1 MIAPSLV
8 ADRYEIKEL
17 LGEGGMGVV
26 YRAIDVKTK
35 SSVAFKTMR
44 DVSDPLAVE
53 LFSKEWSVL
62 ASISHPNIVDIRD
75 VGEINENGLK
85 KPFFV
90 MPLLPGATL
99 SKLIETSSS
108 RLTVERVVAIITQIC
123 RGLQAAHE
131 KGLVHRDIKP
141 SNIFVMEDD
150 TAKIIDFGV
159 VYLAGSHSVTG
170 QKGTWQYMAPEQIEM
185 KPASPVSDIF
195 SVGVVCYEALTGR
208 KPFAC
213 KTPAETAEAVRRRIP
228 PPITEI
234 NPAVSQIVSMV
245 IHKAMAK
252 APIHRFSSA
261 RDFGDTLQKAY
272 HNQPIERFDSSKIQ
286 PRIERAKK
294 TFADGD
300 SEFASEILIELE
312 TEGHIHPDITLL
324 RMKIDQATRQKKI
337 RQLLEAARTRVEQ
350 DEIPLALEKL
360 QEILEIDPENAD
372 AHAMRGS
379 IEKQRNERQIESWL
393 GLARR
398 HLDRHDFTE
407 ARQALNEVFKIRQSD
422 QTARELMRE
431 TDRREQDTQRVTSE
445 KEQLYGSAL
454 KAYNNGEIST
464 ALSKLE
470 RLLELG
476 RKTPDA
482 SVPDRDSVY
491 QGFYNQIR
499 SERDSIHN
507 AYEEAR
513 RNLSE
518 KNFSRALEICD
529 TFVAKYPGDAI
540 FQALKLEAVEQGRQE
555 LSAYIAEIGK
565 RVDAEPDLDRK
576 VNIFKEACERYPNEL
591 QFQQS
596 LKLTRERRD
605 LVQSIV
611 AKARHYEEKN
621 LFTEAVGQWD
631 ILRNIYPKYPGIEV
645 EVAQLM
651 KRRDQQS
658 REESKARRIEEID
671 RSLDAGDFPRALE
684 LSTSA
689 LTEYPQD
696 HELTSLERLARQGV
710 ERSSEAR
717 TLALDAQ
724 TLCGEGHF
732 DEAVISLRRALELDP
747 KNRNIKES
755 LVNALVG
762 QAQPLVDVDWR
773 SAEPLVQQAT
783 DLDAA
788 HPGARSLRTLIADI
802 KRKEYVSHC
811 LAEARELQ
819 AAGDQDGA
827 LTKVEG
833 GLALYPNESRL
844 AQLQSTIQNT
854 ARETRRG
861 KERTGDVEALRA
873 LRQRVEQPANDEER
887 TTLID
892 QSTRIL
898 QKHPDDPEIGSL
910 AAEIARWANASG
922 VARSNPAKAP
932 SESEATVMLE
942 PSAANQGASATG
954 GAPPPPTVIL
964 PPSSEASSSASTP
977 ASPAPVKPA
986 EPPVKPAEPAVK
998 EVKQKPAPPAKA
1010 SKGLSPALIAIIVG
1024 IVVVVGAAIAFLYFK
1039 NRSKPQL
1046 AESPAAKI
1054 TASIQTTPADAA
1066 VTVNGQAHSGSLDLD
1081 PNATYDVVVSRA
1093 GYKTLHEQAKHP
1105 DAQWKFTLDPEPVR
1119 LRLSTSEKG
1128 GKIFI
1133 DNTEKGDLTEGM
1145 PDVEIPADGAD
1156 HTLVVRGGNNKE
1168 ILSFTFAAKPAE
1180 TPRVSAPKPN
1190 DLIIVSSLGSESS
1203 VYSGSTSLRAN
1214 LAGQELQ
1221 PIPPDGLKLT
1231 GLSATNNELIFSN
1244 KDLQK
1249 ILVDAGNAP
1258 VIYVGLNADTNVAYL
1273 AVQSNVQM
1281 AKLFVDGREVRA
1293 NKPGNWPAVVRKP
1306 GQHAVK
1312 VTADGYDDFTQQVE
1326 LVKDKPVQLAVEL
1339 KPNVVATSAF
1349 LAIDGGTPGA
1359 EVLVDGVT
1367 AKTLD
1372 TSGAARIEV
1381 TPQSHKISFRRDH
1394 FESPEAITRVFSR
1407 GQEIKLGAAEAKMK
1421 EMGRLQFQV
1430 TPQDAQVSYHRGDQ
1444 KDVQHAK
1451 GRDVVWVP
1459 EGKYS
1464 ITAEASGFV
1473 AQSKSDVSVTSGQV
1487 GTVELKLEADA
1498 SAKKTA
1504 DTPSEPGAKSLFED
1518 PSQVRAE
1525 GGWLKATGPAEYVF
1539 LKASAPHRFN
1549 LTFADP
1555 GKNVFGKQK
1564 KMEWVVDF
1572 ESDKQKV
1579 VYQFDGTKLER
1590 KATAAGKH
1598 ANVSIACK
1606 ATDQAFQFFVVVEA
1620 GGVEVKSPSCETAD
1634 TYASPDHD
1642 LTKGKIGVKRDIEF
1656 VIR

>member
-1 MIAPSLV
+1 MIAQSLV

-75 VGEINENGLK
+75 VGEIDEHGLK

-108 RLTVERVVAIITQIC
+108 RLTVERVVAIITQVC

-261 RDFGDTLQKAY
+261 RDFGDILQKAY
-272 HNQPIERFDSSKIQ
+272 HNQPIDRFDSSKIQ

-294 TFADGD
+294 TFAEGD

-312 TEGHIHPDITLL
+312 TEGHIDPEIALL
-324 RMKIDQATRQKKI
+324 RLKIDQATRQKKI

-372 AHAMRGS
+372 AHGMRGS
-379 IEKQRNERQIESWL
+379 IEKQRNERQIESWIS
-393 GLARR
+393 LARR
-398 HLDRHDFTE
+398 HLERHDFTE

-422 QTARELMRE
+422 ASARELMQE
-431 TDRREQDTQRVTSE
+431 TDRREKDAGRIQTE

-470 RLLELG
+470 RLLDMG
-476 RKTPDA
+476 RRAPDA

-518 KNFSRALEICD
+518 KNFARALEICD
-529 TFVAKYPGDAI
+529 EFVSKYPSDAM

-555 LSAYIAEIGK
+555 LSSYIAEIGK
-565 RVDAEPDLDRK
+565 RVGAEPDLDRK
-576 VNIFKEACERYPNEL
+576 VNIFKEACERYPSEL

-658 REESKARRIEEID
+658 KEESKARLIEEID
-671 RSLDAGDFPRALE
+671 RALDGGDFARARD
-684 LSTSA
+684 LSAKA
-689 LTEYPQD
+689 LAEYPQD
-696 HELTSLERLARQGV
+696 HELTGLERLARQGL

-717 TLALDAQ
+717 TLAEGAA
-724 TLCGEGHF
+724 TLCAEGHF
-732 DEAVISLRRALELDP
+732 EEAVTNLRRALELDA
-747 KNRNIKES
+747 KNRGIREA
-755 LVNALVG
+755 LVNALIG
-762 QAQPLVDVDWR
+762 QAQPLLEVDWR
-773 SAEPLVQQAT
+773 AAEPLVQQAS
-783 DLDAA
+783 DLDAG
-788 HPGARSLRTLIADI
+788 HPGARSLRAAITDI
-802 KRKEYVSHC
+802 KRKEFVSHC
-811 LAEARELQ
+811 LAEARDLQ
-819 AAGDQDGA
+819 AAGDVDGA
-827 LTKVEG
+827 LSKVEG
-833 GLALYPNESRL
+833 GLAAYPNEVRL
-844 AQLQSTIQNT
+844 AQLQTTLQNA
-854 ARETRRG
+854 ARGARHG
-861 KERTGDVEALRA
+861 KERAGDVEVLRGI
-873 LRQRVEQPANDEER
+873 RQRVEQPGNSEDLGALLE
-887 TTLID
+887 
-892 QSTRIL
+892 QSVTIL

-910 AAEIARWANASG
+910 AAEIQHWASASAATR
-922 VARSNPAKAP
+922 VTAP
-932 SESEATVMLE
+932 PKPVTDYAATVILE
-942 PSAANQGASATG
+942 PSAAKQSASAATAG
-954 GAPPPPTVIL
+954 GSASSAAAPPTVQE
-964 PPSSEASSSASTP
+964 PP
-977 ASPAPVKPA
+977 ASDGKAEKPAGPVKQRAEQEARPA
-986 EPPVKPAEPAVK
+986 
-998 EVKQKPAPPAKA
+998 
-1010 SKGLSPALIAIIVG
+1010 KGLSPFHVAIILGVL
-1024 IVVVVGAAIAFLYFK
+1024 VLAAAAIIFTYVR

-1046 AESPAAKI
+1046 AQT
-1054 TASIQTTPADAA
+1054 TAIAMIATNVQTTPSDAT
-1066 VTVNGQAHSGSLDLD
+1066 VSVNGETRTGSVDLD
-1081 PNATYDVVVSRA
+1081 PNSTYDVVVSRA
-1093 GYKTLHEQAKHP
+1093 GYKTLHEAAKRP
-1105 DAQWKFTLDPEPVR
+1105 EAQWSFKLEPEPVR
-1119 LRLSTSEKG
+1119 LHLSTAEKAGTIFVDNAEKG
-1128 GKIFI
+1128 P
-1133 DNTEKGDLTEGM
+1133 LTEGM
-1145 PDVEIPADGAD
+1145 PDTEVPADGNEHAIA
-1156 HTLVVRGGNNKE
+1156 LRNGNKE
-1168 ILSFTFAAKPAE
+1168 ILSFSFAAKPGE
-1180 TPRVSAPKPN
+1180 TPRVSAPKPS
-1190 DLIIVSSLGSESS
+1190 DLIIVSSLGTEST
-1203 VYSGSTSLRAN
+1203 VYSGSNSLRAN
-1214 LAGQELQ
+1214 LAGQEPQ
-1221 PIPPDGLKLT
+1221 PIPAEGLKLT
-1231 GLSATNNELIFSN
+1231 GVSTTNNQLTFSN
-1244 KDLQK
+1244 KDLPK
-1249 ILVDAGNAP
+1249 ILIDLGNAP
-1258 VIYVGLNADTNVAYL
+1258 VLYVGLNADTNVAYL
-1273 AVQSNVQM
+1273 AVQSNVPSS
-1281 AKLFVDGREVRA
+1281 KLFVDGREVKA
-1293 NKPGNWPAVVRKP
+1293 NKPGNWSAVVRKP

-1312 VTADGYDDFTQQVE
+1312 VTADGYDDFAQQVE
-1326 LVKDKPVQLAVEL
+1326 FVKDKPVQLAVEL

-1349 LAIDGGTPGA
+1349 LSIEGGTPGA
-1359 EVLVDGVT
+1359 EVLVDGVSV
-1367 AKTLD
+1367 KTLD
-1372 TSGAARIEV
+1372 TTGAARIEV
-1381 TPQSHKISFRRDH
+1381 TPQAHKIGFRKEH
-1394 FESPEAITRVFSR
+1394 FESPDAVARTFSH
-1407 GQEIKLGAAEAKMK
+1407 GQEIKLGAADAKLK

-1430 TPQDAQVSYHRGDQ
+1430 TPQDAQVSYHRSDHTEI
-1444 KDVQHAK
+1444 QHAK

-1459 EGKYS
+1459 EGKYA
-1464 ITAEASGFV
+1464 ITVAAPGFT
-1473 AQSKSDVSVTSGQV
+1473 AQSKNDVAVTSGQV
-1487 GTVELKLEADA
+1487 GTVELKLEPEAASKKSAEAAQDA
-1498 SAKKTA
+1498 S
-1504 DTPSEPGAKSLFED
+1504 GKSLFED
-1518 PSQVRAE
+1518 PSLLKAE
-1525 GGWLKATGPAEYVF
+1525 GGWLKATGPAEFVY
-1539 LKASAPHRFN
+1539 LKSGAPRSFN

-1579 VYQFDGTKLER
+1579 VYQFDGNKFER
-1590 KATAAGKH
+1590 KATADGKH
-1598 ANVSIACK
+1598 SNTSMVCK
-1606 ATDQAFQFFVVVEA
+1606 ATDSAFQFFIVIEP
-1620 GGVEVKSPSCETAD
+1620 GSVEVKSPSCEKAD
-1634 TYASPDHD
+1634 TYESPDHD
-1642 LTKGKIGVKRDIEF
+1642 LTKGKIGVKRDVEF

>member
-75 VGEINENGLK
+75 VGEIDEHGLK

-99 SKLIETSSS
+99 AKLIETSSS
-108 RLTVERVVAIITQIC
+108 RLTVERVVAIITQVC

-195 SVGVVCYEALTGR
+195 SLGVVCYEALTGR

-294 TFADGD
+294 TFAEGD

-312 TEGHIHPDITLL
+312 TEGHIDPEITLL

-518 KNFSRALEICD
+518 KNFARALEICD
-529 TFVAKYPGDAI
+529 EFVSKYPSDAM

-555 LSAYIAEIGK
+555 LSSYIAEIGK
-565 RVDAEPDLDRK
+565 RVGAEPDLDRK

-645 EVAQLM
+645 EVGQLM

-658 REESKARRIEEID
+658 KEESKARAIEEID
-671 RSLDAGDFPRALE
+671 RALDASDFTRACD
-684 LSTSA
+684 LSVKA
-689 LTEYPQD
+689 LSEYPQD
-696 HELTSLERLARQGV
+696 RELTGLERLAKQGL

-717 TLALDAQ
+717 TLSSDAQ
-724 TLCGEGHF
+724 ALCAEGHF
-732 DEAVISLRRALELDP
+732 EEAVTSLRRAMELDP
-747 KNRNIKES
+747 KNRNIRES
-755 LVNALVG
+755 LVNALIG
-762 QAQPLVDVDWR
+762 QAQPLMDVDWR
-773 SAEPLVQQAT
+773 AAEPLIQQAT
-783 DLDAA
+783 DLDQTHA
-788 HPGARSLRTLIADI
+788 GARSLRTLLVDI

-811 LAEARELQ
+811 LAEARDLQ
-819 AAGDQDGA
+819 STGDLDGA
-827 LTKVEG
+827 SAKVDA
-833 GLALYPNESRL
+833 GLALYPNETRL
-844 AQLQSTIQNT
+844 GQLQTTLRNVSRD
-854 ARETRRG
+854 ARRG
-861 KERTGDVEALRA
+861 KERAGDVEALRA
-873 LRQRVEQPANDEER
+873 IRQKVEQPGNADEMG
-887 TTLID
+887 TLID
-892 QSTRIL
+892 RSAAIL

-910 AAEIARWANASG
+910 AAEIQRWASAS
-922 VARSNPAKAP
+922 A
-932 SESEATVMLE
+932 ATRVMSPPR
-942 PSAANQGASATG
+942 PSADSA
-954 GAPPPPTVIL
+954 ATVIL
-964 PPSSEASSSASTP
+964 
-977 ASPAPVKPA
+977 
-986 EPPVKPAEPAVK
+986 
-998 EVKQKPAPPAKA
+998 
-1010 SKGLSPALIAIIVG
+1010 
-1024 IVVVVGAAIAFLYFK
+1024 
-1039 NRSKPQL
+1039 
-1046 AESPAAKI
+1046 
-1054 TASIQTTPADAA
+1054 
-1066 VTVNGQAHSGSLDLD
+1066 
-1081 PNATYDVVVSRA
+1081 
-1093 GYKTLHEQAKHP
+1093 
-1105 DAQWKFTLDPEPVR
+1105 
-1119 LRLSTSEKG
+1119 
-1128 GKIFI
+1128 
-1133 DNTEKGDLTEGM
+1133 
-1145 PDVEIPADGAD
+1145 
-1156 HTLVVRGGNNKE
+1156 
-1168 ILSFTFAAKPAE
+1168 
-1180 TPRVSAPKPN
+1180 
-1190 DLIIVSSLGSESS
+1190 
-1203 VYSGSTSLRAN
+1203 
-1214 LAGQELQ
+1214 
-1221 PIPPDGLKLT
+1221 
-1231 GLSATNNELIFSN
+1231 
-1244 KDLQK
+1244 
-1249 ILVDAGNAP
+1249 
-1258 VIYVGLNADTNVAYL
+1258 
-1273 AVQSNVQM
+1273 
-1281 AKLFVDGREVRA
+1281 
-1293 NKPGNWPAVVRKP
+1293 
-1306 GQHAVK
+1306 
-1312 VTADGYDDFTQQVE
+1312 
-1326 LVKDKPVQLAVEL
+1326 
-1339 KPNVVATSAF
+1339 
-1349 LAIDGGTPGA
+1349 
-1359 EVLVDGVT
+1359 
-1367 AKTLD
+1367 
-1372 TSGAARIEV
+1372 
-1381 TPQSHKISFRRDH
+1381 
-1394 FESPEAITRVFSR
+1394 
-1407 GQEIKLGAAEAKMK
+1407 
-1421 EMGRLQFQV
+1421 
-1430 TPQDAQVSYHRGDQ
+1430 
-1444 KDVQHAK
+1444 
-1451 GRDVVWVP
+1451 
-1459 EGKYS
+1459 
-1464 ITAEASGFV
+1464 
-1473 AQSKSDVSVTSGQV
+1473 
-1487 GTVELKLEADA
+1487 
-1498 SAKKTA
+1498 
-1504 DTPSEPGAKSLFED
+1504 EPGA
-1518 PSQVRAE
+1518 
-1525 GGWLKATGPAEYVF
+1525 
-1539 LKASAPHRFN
+1539 
-1549 LTFADP
+1549 
-1555 GKNVFGKQK
+1555 
-1564 KMEWVVDF
+1564 
-1572 ESDKQKV
+1572 
-1579 VYQFDGTKLER
+1579 
-1590 KATAAGKH
+1590 
-1598 ANVSIACK
+1598 
-1606 ATDQAFQFFVVVEA
+1606 
-1620 GGVEVKSPSCETAD
+1620 
-1634 TYASPDHD
+1634 
-1642 LTKGKIGVKRDIEF
+1642 
-1656 VIR
+1656 

>member
-1 MIAPSLV
+1 MIAQSLV

-75 VGEINENGLK
+75 VGEIDEHGMK

-108 RLTVERVVAIITQIC
+108 RLTVERVVAIITQVC

-195 SVGVVCYEALTGR
+195 SLGVVCYEALTGR

-261 RDFGDTLQKAY
+261 RDFGDILQKAY
-272 HNQPIERFDSSKIQ
+272 HNQPIDRFDSSKIQ

-294 TFADGD
+294 TFAEGD

-312 TEGHIHPDITLL
+312 TEGHIDPEIALL
-324 RMKIDQATRQKKI
+324 RLKIDQATRQKKI

-350 DEIPLALEKL
+350 DESPLALEKL

-372 AHAMRGS
+372 AQSMRGS
-379 IEKQRNERQIESWL
+379 IEKQRNERQIESWIS
-393 GLARR
+393 LARR

-422 QTARELMRE
+422 PDARELLRE
-431 TDRREQDTQRVTSE
+431 TDRREKDASRIQTE

-470 RLLELG
+470 HLLDLG
-476 RKTPDA
+476 RQTPDA

-529 TFVAKYPGDAI
+529 EFVAKYPGDAI
-540 FQALKLEAVEQGRQE
+540 FQALKLEGVEQGRQE

-565 RVDAEPDLDRK
+565 RVGSEPDLDRK
-576 VNIFKEACERYPNEL
+576 VNIFKEACEKYPSEL

-651 KRRDQQS
+651 KRRGQQS
-658 REESKARRIEEID
+658 KEESKARAIEEID
-671 RSLDAGDFPRALE
+671 RALDAGDFPRACD
-684 LSTSA
+684 LSVKA
-689 LTEYPQD
+689 LAEYPQD
-696 HELTSLERLARQGV
+696 RELTGLDRLAKQGL

-717 TLALDAQ
+717 TLSSDAQ
-724 TLCGEGHF
+724 ALCAEGHF
-732 DEAVISLRRALELDP
+732 EEAVTSLRRAMELDP
-747 KNRNIKES
+747 KNRATREA
-755 LVNALVG
+755 LVNALIG
-762 QAQPLVDVDWR
+762 QAQPLMDVDWR
-773 SAEPLVQQAT
+773 AAEPLIQQAS
-783 DLDAA
+783 DLDQGHA
-788 HPGARSLRTLIADI
+788 GARSLRTLMVDI

-811 LAEARELQ
+811 LAEARDLQ
-819 AAGDQDGA
+819 AAADLDGA
-827 LTKVEG
+827 IAKVDA
-833 GLALYPNESRL
+833 GLALYPNETRL
-844 AQLQSTIQNT
+844 GQLQTTLRNASRD
-854 ARETRRG
+854 ARRG
-861 KERTGDVEALRA
+861 KERAGDVEALRA
-873 LRQRVEQPANDEER
+873 IRQKVEQPANADEMG
-887 TTLID
+887 TLID
-892 QSTRIL
+892 QSTAIL

-910 AAEIARWANASG
+910 AAEIQRWASA
-922 VARSNPAKAP
+922 
-932 SESEATVMLE
+932 
-942 PSAANQGASATG
+942 SAATRVMGPPKPPADSA
-954 GAPPPPTVIL
+954 ATVIL
-964 PPSSEASSSASTP
+964 EPGATSPSASGSAPPAAPGKEPPAGQASPSSGKAGAAASLPEVPKA
-977 ASPAPVKPA
+977 VKPA
-986 EPPVKPAEPAVK
+986 AAAKQKGVKETVVKPPSPA
-998 EVKQKPAPPAKA
+998 
-1010 SKGLSPALIAIIVG
+1010 KGLSPSQIAIILG
-1024 IVVVVGAAIAFLYFK
+1024 VVVLAAAAIIFTYIR
-1039 NRSKPQL
+1039 NRAKPQP
-1046 AESPAAKI
+1046 SQTAAIEKI
-1054 TASIQTTPADAA
+1054 STKIQITPADST
-1066 VTVNGQAHSGSLDLD
+1066 VTVNGEARSGAVDLD
-1081 PNATYDVVVSRA
+1081 SGATYDVVVSRP
-1093 GYKTLHEQAKHP
+1093 GYKTVHEAAKHP
-1105 DAQWKFTLDPEPVR
+1105 EAQWSFTLDPEPVH
-1119 LRLSTSEKG
+1119 LHLSTAEKAGTIFVDNVEKG
-1128 GKIFI
+1128 A
-1133 DNTEKGDLTEGM
+1133 LTEGM
-1145 PDVEIPADGAD
+1145 PDMELPADGAD
-1156 HTLVVRGGNNKE
+1156 HVVALRNGAKE
-1168 ILSFTFAAKPAE
+1168 ILSFNFAAKPGE
-1180 TPRVSAPKPN
+1180 TPRVSAPKPAE
-1190 DLIIVSSLGSESS
+1190 LIIVSSLGSETS
-1203 VYSGSTSLRAN
+1203 VYSGSPALRAN
-1214 LAGQELQ
+1214 LSGQEPQ
-1221 PIPPDGLKLT
+1221 PIPADGLKLS
-1231 GLSATNNELIFSN
+1231 GVSATNHELVFSN
-1244 KDLQK
+1244 QDLPK
-1249 ILVDAGNAP
+1249 ILIDAGNAP
-1258 VIYVGLNADTNVAYL
+1258 VLYVGLNADTNVAYL
-1273 AVQSNVQM
+1273 AVQSNVPS
-1281 AKLFVDGREVRA
+1281 ARLFVDGREVKA

-1306 GQHAVK
+1306 GPHAVK
-1312 VTADGYDDFTQQVE
+1312 VTADGYDNFTQQVE
-1326 LVKDKPVQLAVEL
+1326 FVKDKPVQLPVEL
-1339 KPNVVATSAF
+1339 KQNVVAANAF
-1349 LAIDGGTPGA
+1349 LTIEGGTPGA
-1359 EVLVDGVT
+1359 EVLVDGVS

-1372 TSGAARIEV
+1372 TSGAAKLDV
-1381 TPQSHKISFRRDH
+1381 SPQSHKIGFRKEH
-1394 FESPEAITRVFSR
+1394 FESPDAVARVFAR
-1407 GQEIKLGAAEAKMK
+1407 GQEIKLGTSEAKLK
-1421 EMGRLQFQV
+1421 EMGRIQFQV
-1430 TPQDAQVSYHRGDQ
+1430 TPQDAQVSYHRADRQ
-1444 KDVQHAK
+1444 DIQHAH

-1464 ITAEASGFV
+1464 VTAEAAGYTS
-1473 AQSKSDVSVTSGQV
+1473 QSKNDVAVTSGQV
-1487 GTVELKLEADA
+1487 GTVELKLPAEATN
-1498 SAKKTA
+1498 KKTA
-1504 DTPSEPGAKSLFED
+1504 EVVPEPAGKAWFEVPSLVK
-1518 PSQVRAE
+1518 AE
-1525 GGWLKATGPAEYVF
+1525 GGWLKATGTAEYVF
-1539 LKASAPHRFN
+1539 LKAGAPRTFN

-1572 ESDKQKV
+1572 EGDKQKV
-1579 VYQFDGTKLER
+1579 VYQFDGNKFER
-1590 KATAAGKH
+1590 KATAGGKH
-1598 ANVSIACK
+1598 FNTSTPCQ
-1606 ATDQAFQFFVVVEA
+1606 ATDKAFQFFIVIEA
-1620 GGVEVKSPSCETAD
+1620 GSVEVKSPGCEKTD
-1634 TYASPDHD
+1634 TYESPDHD
-1642 LTKGKIGVKRDIEF
+1642 LTKGKVGIKRDIEF

>member
-1 MIAPSLV
+1 MIAQSLV

-75 VGEINENGLK
+75 VGEIDEHGLK

-108 RLTVERVVAIITQIC
+108 RLTVERVVAIITQVC

-195 SVGVVCYEALTGR
+195 SLGVVCYEALTGR

-261 RDFGDTLQKAY
+261 RDFGDILQKAY
-272 HNQPIERFDSSKIQ
+272 HNQPIDRFDSSKIQ

-294 TFADGD
+294 TFAEGD

-312 TEGHIHPDITLL
+312 TEGHIDPEIALL
-324 RMKIDQATRQKKI
+324 RLKIDQATRQKKI

-372 AHAMRGS
+372 AHSMRAS
-379 IEKQRNERQIESWL
+379 MEKQRNERQIESWIN
-393 GLARR
+393 LARR
-398 HLDRHDFTE
+398 HLERHDFTE

-422 QTARELMRE
+422 PSARELLNE
-431 TDRREQDTQRVTSE
+431 TDRREKDASRIQGE

-470 RLLELG
+470 RLLDLG
-476 RKTPDA
+476 RHTPDA

-529 TFVAKYPGDAI
+529 DFVAKYPGDAI

-576 VNIFKEACERYPNEL
+576 VNIFKEACERYPSEL

-621 LFTEAVGQWD
+621 LYTEAVGQWD

-645 EVAQLM
+645 EVGQLM
-651 KRRDQQS
+651 KRRDQQAK
-658 REESKARRIEEID
+658 EESKARVIEEID
-671 RSLDAGDFPRALE
+671 RALDSGDFVRGRE
-684 LSTSA
+684 LSVNA
-689 LTEYPQD
+689 LTDYPQD
-696 HELTSLERLARQGV
+696 HELTGLERLSRQGL

-717 TLALDAQ
+717 TLAVDAQ
-724 TLCGEGHF
+724 ALCAEGHF
-732 DEAVISLRRALELDP
+732 EEAVLSLRRALELDP
-747 KNRNIKES
+747 KNRSTREA
-755 LVNALVG
+755 LVNALIG
-762 QAQPLVDVDWR
+762 QAQPLMDVDWR
-773 SAEPLVQQAT
+773 AAEPLIQQAT
-783 DLDAA
+783 DLDPA
-788 HPGARSLRTLIADI
+788 HAGARSLRTLMLDL
-802 KRKEYVSHC
+802 KRKEYVAHC
-811 LAEARELQ
+811 LTEARDLQ
-819 AAGDQDGA
+819 AAGDLEGA
-827 LTKVEG
+827 LAKVET
-833 GLALYPNESRL
+833 GLAVYPNEGRL
-844 AQLQSTIQNT
+844 AQLQATLQNT
-854 ARETRRG
+854 AREARRS
-861 KERTGDVEALRA
+861 KERAGDVEALRGI
-873 LRQRVEQPANDEER
+873 RQKVEQPANAGE
-887 TTLID
+887 LGSFID
-892 QSTRIL
+892 QSTAIL

-910 AAEIARWANASG
+910 AAEIQHWANASAATR
-922 VARSNPAKAP
+922 VMAP
-932 SESEATVMLE
+932 PKPSTDNAATVVLE
-942 PSAANQGASATG
+942 PGTANPNAIAAAAGASAS
-954 GAPPPPTVIL
+954 APPPEPSVQE
-964 PPSSEASSSASTP
+964 PPRSQSGSSPVGPSTKEK
-977 ASPAPVKPA
+977 PVKEQPRQPSAPA
-986 EPPVKPAEPAVK
+986 
-998 EVKQKPAPPAKA
+998 
-1010 SKGLSPALIAIIVG
+1010 KGLSLFNVAIILGVLVLAG
-1024 IVVVVGAAIAFLYFK
+1024 AAFIFTYFRNRTKPQPTQTAAIA
-1039 NRSKPQL
+1039 
-1046 AESPAAKI
+1046 KI
-1054 TASIQTTPADAA
+1054 SARIQTTPADST
-1066 VTVNGQAHSGSLDLD
+1066 VTVNGETHSGTVDLD
-1081 PNATYDVVVSRA
+1081 SSTTYDVVISRA
-1093 GYKTLHEQAKHP
+1093 GYKTLHEAAKRP
-1105 DAQWKFTLDPEPVR
+1105 EAQWNFTLEPEAVR
-1119 LRLSTSEKG
+1119 LHLSTAEKAGTIFVDNVEKG
-1128 GKIFI
+1128 A
-1133 DNTEKGDLTEGM
+1133 LTEGM
-1145 PDVEIPADGAD
+1145 PDTEIAADGAD
-1156 HTLVVRGGNNKE
+1156 HAVAIRNGNKE
-1168 ILSFTFAAKPAE
+1168 ILSFTFAAKPGE
-1180 TPRVSAPKPN
+1180 TPRVSAPKPS
-1190 DLIIVSSLGSESS
+1190 DLIVVSSLGSETS

-1214 LAGQELQ
+1214 LAGQEPQ
-1221 PIPPDGLKLT
+1221 PIPPEGLKLVGVST
-1231 GLSATNNELIFSN
+1231 TNNELSFSN
-1244 KDLQK
+1244 KDLPK
-1249 ILVDAGNAP
+1249 ILIDLGNAP
-1258 VIYVGLNADTNVAYL
+1258 VLYVGLNADTNVAYL
-1273 AVQSNVQM
+1273 AVQSNVQTSR
-1281 AKLFVDGREVRA
+1281 LFVDGREVKP

-1306 GQHAVK
+1306 GKHTLK
-1312 VTADGYDDFTQQVE
+1312 VTADGYDDVTQQVE
-1326 LVKDKPVQLAVEL
+1326 FVKDQPVQLSVDL

-1349 LAIDGGTPGA
+1349 LSIEGGTPGA
-1359 EVLVDGVT
+1359 EVLVDGVST
-1367 AKTLD
+1367 KTLD
-1372 TSGAARIEV
+1372 AAGAARIEV
-1381 TPQSHKISFRRDH
+1381 TPQPHKIGFRKEH
-1394 FESPEAITRVFSR
+1394 FESPDAVARAFAH
-1407 GQEIKLGAAEAKMK
+1407 GQEIKLGANEAKLK
-1421 EMGRLQFQV
+1421 EMGRIQFQV
-1430 TPQDAQVSYHRGDQ
+1430 TPQDANVSYHRSDRQ
-1444 KDVQHAK
+1444 DLQHAH

-1459 EGKYS
+1459 EGKYT
-1464 ITAEASGFV
+1464 ITAEAAGYA
-1473 AQSKSDVSVTSGQV
+1473 AQSKNDVAVTSGQV
-1487 GTVELKLEADA
+1487 GTVQLKLEPEAANKKAADA
-1498 SAKKTA
+1498 
-1504 DTPSEPGAKSLFED
+1504 PQEPGGKSLFED
-1518 PSQVRAE
+1518 PSQVKAE
-1525 GGWLKATGPAEYVF
+1525 GGWLKATSVAEFVY
-1539 LKASAPHRFN
+1539 LKAAAPRTFN

-1579 VYQFDGTKLER
+1579 VYQFDGAKFER
-1590 KATAAGKH
+1590 KATSGGKH
-1598 ANVSIACK
+1598 LNTSIACK
-1606 ATDQAFQFFVVVEA
+1606 ATGEAFQFFVVIEP
-1620 GGVEVKSPSCETAD
+1620 GSVEVKSPNCEKTD
-1634 TYASPDHD
+1634 KYESPDHD
-1642 LTKGKIGVKRDIEF
+1642 LTKGKIGIKHDIEF

>member
-1 MIAPSLV
+1 MIAQSLV

-75 VGEINENGLK
+75 VGEIDDHGMK

-108 RLTVERVVAIITQIC
+108 RLTVERVVAIITQVA

-195 SVGVVCYEALTGR
+195 SLGVVCYEALTGR

-261 RDFGDTLQKAY
+261 RDFGDILQKAF
-272 HNQPIERFDSSKIQ
+272 HNQPIDRFDSSKIQ

-294 TFADGD
+294 TFAEGD

-312 TEGHIHPDITLL
+312 TEGHIDPEIALL
-324 RMKIDQATRQKKI
+324 RLKIDQATRQKKI

-379 IEKQRNERQIESWL
+379 IEKQRNERQIESWIS
-393 GLARR
+393 LARR

-407 ARQALNEVFKIRQSD
+407 ARQSLNEVFKIRQSD
-422 QTARELMRE
+422 PSARELLNE
-431 TDRREQDTQRVTSE
+431 TDRREKDASRIQVE

-470 RLLELG
+470 HLLDLG
-476 RKTPDA
+476 RQTPDA

-518 KNFSRALEICD
+518 KNFTRALEICD
-529 TFVAKYPGDAI
+529 EFVAKYPGDAI

-555 LSAYIAEIGK
+555 LSSYIAEIGK
-565 RVDAEPDLDRK
+565 RVGSEPDLDRK
-576 VNIFKEACERYPNEL
+576 VNIFKEACEKYPNEL

-651 KRRDQQS
+651 KRREQQS
-658 REESKARRIEEID
+658 KEESKARAIEEID
-671 RSLDAGDFPRALE
+671 RALDASDFTRACD
-684 LSTSA
+684 LSVKA
-689 LTEYPQD
+689 LSEYPQD
-696 HELTSLERLARQGV
+696 RELTGLERLAKQGLG
-710 ERSSEAR
+710 RSSEAR
-717 TLALDAQ
+717 TLSSDAQ
-724 TLCGEGHF
+724 ALCAEGHF
-732 DEAVISLRRALELDP
+732 EEAVTSLRRAMELDP
-747 KNRNIKES
+747 KNRNIRES
-755 LVNALVG
+755 LVNALIG
-762 QAQPLVDVDWR
+762 QAQPLMDVDWR
-773 SAEPLVQQAT
+773 AAEPLIQQAT
-783 DLDAA
+783 DLDQA
-788 HPGARSLRTLIADI
+788 HAGARSLRTLLVDI

-811 LAEARELQ
+811 LAEARDLQ
-819 AAGDQDGA
+819 AAGEMDSA
-827 LTKVEG
+827 IAKVDA
-833 GLALYPNESRL
+833 GLALYPNETRL
-844 AQLQSTIQNT
+844 GQLQTTLRNASRD
-854 ARETRRG
+854 ARRG
-861 KERTGDVEALRA
+861 KERAGDVEALRA
-873 LRQRVEQPANDEER
+873 IRQKVEQPGNADEMG
-887 TTLID
+887 TLID
-892 QSTRIL
+892 QSTAIL

-910 AAEIARWANASG
+910 AAEIQRWASASAATR
-922 VARSNPAKAP
+922 VMSPPRP
-932 SESEATVMLE
+932 SADSAATVILE
-942 PSAANQGASATG
+942 PGATVQSASASPSV
-954 GAPPPPTVIL
+954 APPPPPVKE
-964 PPSSEASSSASTP
+964 PPSSAAASIPEVPKSAKPPSKP
-977 ASPAPVKPA
+977 ASP
-986 EPPVKPAEPAVK
+986 
-998 EVKQKPAPPAKA
+998 
-1010 SKGLSPALIAIIVG
+1010 SKGLSPFHIAIILGVL
-1024 IVVVVGAAIAFLYFK
+1024 VVAAAAIIFTYIR
-1039 NRSKPQL
+1039 NRQKPQP
-1046 AESPAAKI
+1046 AETATAKI
-1054 TASIQTTPADAA
+1054 STKIQITPADST
-1066 VTVNGQAHSGSLDLD
+1066 VTVNGEARSGSADLD

-1093 GYKTLHEQAKHP
+1093 GYKTVHEASKHP
-1105 DAQWKFTLDPEPVR
+1105 DAQWSFTLGPEPVH
-1119 LRLSTSEKG
+1119 LHLSTAEKAGSIFVDNVEKG
-1128 GKIFI
+1128 A
-1133 DNTEKGDLTEGM
+1133 LTEGM
-1145 PDVEIPADGAD
+1145 PDMEIPADGAD
-1156 HTLVVRGGNNKE
+1156 HVVALRNGAKE
-1168 ILSFTFAAKPAE
+1168 ILSFNFAAKPGE
-1180 TPRVSAPKPN
+1180 MPHVSAPKPA
-1190 DLIIVSSLGSESS
+1190 DLIVVSSLGTETS
-1203 VYSGSTSLRAN
+1203 VYSGSPSLRAN
-1214 LAGQELQ
+1214 LEGQEPQ
-1221 PIPPDGLKLT
+1221 PIPAEGLKLSGVT
-1231 GLSATNNELIFSN
+1231 ATNHELVFSN
-1244 KDLQK
+1244 KDLPK
-1249 ILVDAGNAP
+1249 ILIDAGNAP
-1258 VIYVGLNADTNVAYL
+1258 VLYVGLNADTNVAYL
-1273 AVQSNVQM
+1273 AVQSNVPS
-1281 AKLFVDGREVRA
+1281 ARLFVDSREVKP

-1306 GQHAVK
+1306 GQHSIK
-1312 VTADGYDDFTQQVE
+1312 VTADGYDNFTQQVE
-1326 LVKDKPVQLAVEL
+1326 FVKDKPVQLVAEL
-1339 KPNVVATSAF
+1339 KQSVVATSAF
-1349 LAIDGGTPGA
+1349 LTIEGGTPGA
-1359 EVLVDGVT
+1359 EVLVDGASV
-1367 AKTLD
+1367 KTLD
-1372 TSGAARIEV
+1372 TAGAGKIEV
-1381 TPQSHKISFRRDH
+1381 SPQSHKIGFRKEH
-1394 FESPEAITRVFSR
+1394 FESPEPVARVFTR
-1407 GQEIKLGAAEAKMK
+1407 GQEIKLGANEAKLK

-1430 TPQDAQVSYHRGDQ
+1430 TPQDAQVSYHRSDRQ
-1444 KDVQHAK
+1444 DVQHAH

-1459 EGKYS
+1459 EGKYA
-1464 ITAEASGFV
+1464 ITAEAPGFA
-1473 AQSKSDVSVTSGQV
+1473 AQSKSDVAVTSGQV
-1487 GTVELKLEADA
+1487 GTVELKLAAEAT
-1498 SAKKTA
+1498 SKKTA
-1504 DTPSEPGAKSLFED
+1504 EAIPEPAGKAWFETPSLVKS
-1518 PSQVRAE
+1518 E
-1525 GGWLKATGPAEYVF
+1525 GGWLKATGTAEYVF
-1539 LKASAPHRFN
+1539 LKPGAPRNFN

-1579 VYQFDGTKLER
+1579 VYQFDGTKFER
-1590 KATAAGKH
+1590 KATAGGKH
-1598 ANVSIACK
+1598 SNTSTACK
-1606 ATDQAFQFFVVVEA
+1606 ATDQAFQFFIVIDA
-1620 GGVEVKSPSCETAD
+1620 ASVEVKSPSCEKPD
-1634 TYASPDHD
+1634 TYESPDHD
-1642 LTKGKIGVKRDIEF
+1642 LTTGKVGIKRDIEF

>member
-1 MIAPSLV
+1 MIAQSLV

-75 VGEINENGLK
+75 VGEIDEHGMK

-99 SKLIETSSS
+99 AKLIETSSS
-108 RLTVERVVAIITQIC
+108 RLTVERVVAIITQVC

-195 SVGVVCYEALTGR
+195 SLGVVCYEALTGR

-261 RDFGDTLQKAY
+261 RDFGDILQKAY
-272 HNQPIERFDSSKIQ
+272 HNQPIDRFDSSKIQ

-294 TFADGD
+294 TFAEGD

-312 TEGHIHPDITLL
+312 TEGHIDPEIALL
-324 RMKIDQATRQKKI
+324 RLKIDQATRQKKI

-379 IEKQRNERQIESWL
+379 IEKQRNERQIESWMN
-393 GLARR
+393 LARR
-398 HLDRHDFTE
+398 HMERHDFTE

-422 QTARELMRE
+422 PSARELLRE
-431 TDRREQDTQRVTSE
+431 TDRREKDASRVQSE

-470 RLLELG
+470 RLLDLG
-476 RKTPDA
+476 RHTPDA

-529 TFVAKYPGDAI
+529 DFVAKYPGDAI

-645 EVAQLM
+645 EVGQLM
-651 KRRDQQS
+651 KRRDQQAK
-658 REESKARRIEEID
+658 EESKARLIEEID
-671 RSLDAGDFPRALE
+671 RALDSVDYARGLE
-684 LSTSA
+684 LSVNA
-689 LTEYPQD
+689 LAEYPGD
-696 HELTSLERLARQGV
+696 RELTGLERLARQGM

-717 TLALDAQ
+717 TLATDAQ
-724 TLCGEGHF
+724 TLCTEGHF
-732 DEAVISLRRALELDP
+732 EEAVTSLRRALELDP
-747 KNRNIKES
+747 KNRGIREA
-755 LVNALVG
+755 LVNALIG
-762 QAQPLVDVDWR
+762 QAQPLMEVDWR
-773 SAEPLVQQAT
+773 AAEPLVQQAS
-783 DLDAA
+783 DLDAG
-788 HPGARSLRTLIADI
+788 HPGTRSLRTLITDN
-802 KRKEYVSHC
+802 KRKEFVSHC
-811 LAEARELQ
+811 LAEARDLQ
-819 AAGDQDGA
+819 AAGNLDGA
-827 LTKVEG
+827 LTKVEA
-833 GLALYPNESRL
+833 GLAVYPNEGRL
-844 AQLQSTIQNT
+844 AQLQTTLQNS
-854 ARETRRG
+854 AREARRSR
-861 KERTGDVEALRA
+861 ERAGDVEALRA
-873 LRQRVEQPANDEER
+873 IRQKVEQPGNAEDLG
-887 TTLID
+887 TLLD
-892 QSTRIL
+892 QSTAIL

-910 AAEIARWANASG
+910 AAEIQHWASASAATR
-922 VARSNPAKAP
+922 VSAVSKAP
-932 SESEATVMLE
+932 ADYTETVILE
-942 PSAANQGASATG
+942 PSSSRGSASAAAAGASA
-954 GAPPPPTVIL
+954 
-964 PPSSEASSSASTP
+964 ST
-977 ASPAPVKPA
+977 
-986 EPPVKPAEPAVK
+986 
-998 EVKQKPAPPAKA
+998 APPAQPPVQEPPRSDASASASNSVKAVEPADAKPASLASDGQSSKGQA
-1010 SKGLSPALIAIIVG
+1010 SKGLSPFHVAIILGVL
-1024 IVVVVGAAIAFLYFK
+1024 VLAGAAIVFTYLR
-1039 NRSKPQL
+1039 NRSKPQPGQT
-1046 AESPAAKI
+1046 ASAKI
-1054 TASIQTTPADAA
+1054 SASIQTTPSDAT
-1066 VTVNGQAHSGSLDLD
+1066 VTVNGAAHSGRMDLD
-1081 PNATYDVVVSRA
+1081 SSATYDVVVSRA
-1093 GYKTLHEQAKHP
+1093 GYKTLHEAAKRP
-1105 DAQWKFTLDPEPVR
+1105 DAQWIFTLEPEPVR
-1119 LRLSTSEKG
+1119 LHLSTAEKSGTILVDNAEKG
-1128 GKIFI
+1128 Q
-1133 DNTEKGDLTEGM
+1133 LTEGM
-1145 PDVEIPADGAD
+1145 PDLEVPADGAE
-1156 HTLVVRGGNNKE
+1156 HAIALRNGSKE
-1168 ILSFTFAAKPAE
+1168 ILSFSFAAKPGE
-1180 TPRVSAPKPN
+1180 TPRVSVLKPS
-1190 DLIIVSSLGSESS
+1190 DLIIVSSLGSETS

-1214 LAGQELQ
+1214 LAGQEPQ
-1221 PIPPDGLKLT
+1221 PIPSEGLKLFGVST
-1231 GLSATNNELIFSN
+1231 TNNELAFSN
-1244 KDLQK
+1244 KDLPK
-1249 ILVDAGNAP
+1249 ILIDLGNAP
-1258 VIYVGLNADTNVAYL
+1258 VLYVGLNADTNVAYL
-1273 AVQSNVQM
+1273 AVQSNVQT
-1281 AKLFVDGREVRA
+1281 ARLFVDGREVRS

-1312 VTADGYDDFTQQVE
+1312 VTADGYDDYTQQVE
-1326 LVKDKPVQLAVEL
+1326 FVKDKPVQLAVEL
-1339 KPNVVATSAF
+1339 KPNLVATSAF
-1349 LAIDGGTPGA
+1349 LSIEGGTPGA
-1359 EVLVDGVT
+1359 EVLVDGVSV
-1367 AKTLD
+1367 KTLD

-1381 TPQSHKISFRRDH
+1381 TPQSHKISFRKDH
-1394 FESPEAITRVFSR
+1394 FEQSDAVARVFSH
-1407 GQEIKLGAAEAKMK
+1407 GQEIKLGANEAKLK

-1430 TPQDAQVSYHRGDQ
+1430 TPQDAQVSYHRSDHTE
-1444 KDVQHAK
+1444 VQHAK

-1459 EGKYS
+1459 EGKYA
-1464 ITAEASGFV
+1464 ITAEAAGYT
-1473 AQSKSDVSVTSGQV
+1473 AQSKNDVAVTPGQV
-1487 GTVELKLEADA
+1487 GTVELKLQAEAA
-1498 SAKKTA
+1498 GKKSAESV
-1504 DTPSEPGAKSLFED
+1504 PEPGGKSLFED
-1518 PSQVRAE
+1518 PSLLKSE
-1525 GGWLKATGPAEYVF
+1525 GGWLKATGAAEYVY
-1539 LKASAPHRFN
+1539 LKAGAPRSFN

-1564 KMEWVVDF
+1564 KMEWVVDY

-1579 VYQFDGTKLER
+1579 VYQFEGNKFER
-1590 KATAAGKH
+1590 KATSGGKH
-1598 ANVSIACK
+1598 FNTSITCK
-1606 ATDQAFQFFVVVEA
+1606 ATDQAFQFFIVIEP
-1620 GGVEVKSPSCETAD
+1620 GSVEVKSPSCEKTD
-1634 TYASPDHD
+1634 LYESPDHD

>member
-1 MIAPSLV
+1 MIAQSLV

-75 VGEINENGLK
+75 VGEIDEHGMK

-108 RLTVERVVAIITQIC
+108 RLTVERVVAIITQVC

-195 SVGVVCYEALTGR
+195 SLGVVCYEALTGR

-261 RDFGDTLQKAY
+261 RDFGDILQKAY
-272 HNQPIERFDSSKIQ
+272 HNQPIDRFDSSKIQ

-294 TFADGD
+294 TFAEGD

-312 TEGHIHPDITLL
+312 TEGHIDPEIALL
-324 RMKIDQATRQKKI
+324 RLKIDQATRQKKI

-379 IEKQRNERQIESWL
+379 IEKQRNERQIESWMS
-393 GLARR
+393 LARR
-398 HLDRHDFTE
+398 HLERHDFTE

-422 QTARELMRE
+422 PSARELLNE
-431 TDRREQDTQRVTSE
+431 TDRREKDASRIQTE

-470 RLLELG
+470 RLLDVG
-476 RKTPDA
+476 RHTPDA

-518 KNFSRALEICD
+518 KNFNRALEICD
-529 TFVAKYPGDAI
+529 EFVAKYPGDAI

-631 ILRNIYPKYPGIEV
+631 ILRNIYPKYPGIDV

-658 REESKARRIEEID
+658 KEESKARAIEEID
-671 RSLDAGDFPRALE
+671 RALDAGDFGRARD
-684 LSTSA
+684 LSVNA
-689 LTEYPQD
+689 LAEYPQD
-696 HELTSLERLARQGV
+696 HELTGLERLARQGL

-717 TLALDAQ
+717 TLAIDAQ
-724 TLCGEGHF
+724 SLCAEGHF
-732 DEAVISLRRALELDP
+732 EEAVTSLRRALELDP
-747 KNRNIKES
+747 KNRGTREA
-755 LVNALVG
+755 LVNALIG
-762 QAQPLVDVDWR
+762 QAQPLMDVDWHA
-773 SAEPLVQQAT
+773 AEPLIQQAT
-783 DLDAA
+783 DLDPGHA
-788 HPGARSLRTLIADI
+788 GARSLRTLIVDI
-802 KRKEYVSHC
+802 KRKEFVSHC
-811 LAEARELQ
+811 LAEARDLQ
-819 AAGDQDGA
+819 AAGDPDGSLA
-827 LTKVEG
+827 KVEA
-833 GLALYPNESRL
+833 GLGVYPNEGRL
-844 AQLQSTIQNT
+844 AQLQTTLKNS
-854 ARETRRG
+854 AREARRS
-861 KERTGDVEALRA
+861 KERAGDVEALRGI
-873 LRQRVEQPANDEER
+873 RQRVEQPGNSEELGS
-887 TTLID
+887 LID
-892 QSTRIL
+892 QSAAIL
-898 QKHPDDPEIGSL
+898 AKHPDDPEIGSL
-910 AAEIARWANASG
+910 AAEIQHWASASAATRVIG
-922 VARSNPAKAP
+922 PPKPPADSA
-932 SESEATVMLE
+932 ATVILE
-942 PSAANQGASATG
+942 PGAAKHSASAAVAGASASA
-954 GAPPPPTVIL
+954 APPVQEL
-964 PPSSEASSSASTP
+964 PRGDAKPSDTSTP
-977 ASPAPVKPA
+977 TAKPA
-986 EPPVKPAEPAVK
+986 GPPAKEKDTAVK
-998 EVKQKPAPPAKA
+998 EEAKQPSSPA
-1010 SKGLSPALIAIIVG
+1010 KGLSPFHVAIILGVL
-1024 IVVVVGAAIAFLYFK
+1024 VLAGAAIIFTYIR
-1039 NRSKPQL
+1039 NRAKPQ
-1046 AESPAAKI
+1046 PATATEISKI
-1054 TASIQTTPADAA
+1054 SASIQTTPADAT
-1066 VTVNGQAHSGSLDLD
+1066 VTVNGETRSGTLDLD
-1081 PNATYDVVVSRA
+1081 SNATYDVVVSRA
-1093 GYKTLHEQAKHP
+1093 RYKTVHEAAKHP
-1105 DAQWKFTLDPEPVR
+1105 EAQWKFILDPEPVR
-1119 LRLSTSEKG
+1119 LHLSTSEKSG
-1128 GKIFI
+1128 TILV
-1133 DNTEKGDLTEGM
+1133 DNVEKGALTEGM
-1145 PDVEIPADGAD
+1145 PDMEIPADGAG
-1156 HTLVVRGGNNKE
+1156 HVIALRNGNKE
-1168 ILSFTFAAKPAE
+1168 ILSFGFAAKPGE
-1180 TPRVSAPKPN
+1180 TPRVSALKPR
-1190 DLIIVSSLGSESS
+1190 DLIIVSSLGSETS
-1203 VYSGSTSLRAN
+1203 VYSGSTDLRAN
-1214 LAGQELQ
+1214 LAGQEPQ
-1221 PIPPDGLKLT
+1221 PIPAEGLKLSGVST
-1231 GLSATNNELIFSN
+1231 TNNELAFSN
-1244 KDLQK
+1244 KDLPK
-1249 ILVDAGNAP
+1249 ILIDLGNAP
-1258 VIYVGLNADTNVAYL
+1258 VLYVGLNADTNVAYM
-1273 AVQSNVQM
+1273 AVQSNVQT
-1281 AKLFVDGREVRA
+1281 ARLFVDGREVRA

-1306 GQHAVK
+1306 GQHTVK
-1312 VTADGYDDFTQQVE
+1312 VTADGYDDYTQQVGF
-1326 LVKDKPVQLAVEL
+1326 VKDQPVQLAVEL

-1349 LAIDGGTPGA
+1349 LSIEGGTPGA
-1359 EVLVDGVT
+1359 EVLVDGVSV
-1367 AKTLD
+1367 KTLD
-1372 TSGAARIEV
+1372 TSGAARIDV
-1381 TPQSHKISFRRDH
+1381 TSQSHKIGFRKEH
-1394 FESPEAITRVFSR
+1394 FESPDAVARAFTR
-1407 GQEIKLGAAEAKMK
+1407 GQEIKLGANEAKLK
-1421 EMGRLQFQV
+1421 EMGRIQFQV
-1430 TPQDAQVSYHRGDQ
+1430 TPQDAQVSYHRSDHPEL
-1444 KDVQHAK
+1444 QHAK

-1459 EGKYS
+1459 EGKYT
-1464 ITAEASGFV
+1464 ITAEAAGYA
-1473 AQSKSDVSVTSGQV
+1473 AQSKNDVAVTPGQV
-1487 GTVELKLEADA
+1487 GTVELKLQPEAANKKAADA
-1498 SAKKTA
+1498 
-1504 DTPSEPGAKSLFED
+1504 PQEPGAKSLFED
-1518 PSQVRAE
+1518 PSQVKSE
-1525 GGWLKATGPAEYVF
+1525 GGWLKATGVAEFVY
-1539 LKASAPHRFN
+1539 LKAGAPHSFN

-1564 KMEWVVDF
+1564 KMEWVVDY

-1579 VYQFDGTKLER
+1579 VYQFDGNKFER
-1590 KATAAGKH
+1590 KATSGGKH
-1598 ANVSIACK
+1598 FNTSTACK
-1606 ATDQAFQFFVVVEA
+1606 ATDQAFQFFVVIEA
-1620 GGVEVKSPSCETAD
+1620 GSVEVKSPSCEKAD
-1634 TYASPDHD
+1634 TYESPDHD
-1642 LTKGKIGVKRDIEF
+1642 LTKGKIGIKRDIEF